1 MATASEANP
10 VLELDPRRRA
20 LVARLARVEGQL
32 RAIRRMVEAQ
42 RPCEDVAQQ
51 LSASRKALDK
61 AFYEMLA
68 CAMERDLPGGELP
81 EPARDRLEQLTRLL
95 TKYG

>member
-1 MATASEANP
+1 MSAVTETETLP
-10 VLELDPRRRA
+10 ELDPRRRA
-20 LVARLARVEGQL
+20 LVARLARAEGQL
-32 RAIRRMVEAQ
+32 RAIRRMIEAQ

-81 EPARDRLEQLTRLL
+81 EPARDRLEELTRLL